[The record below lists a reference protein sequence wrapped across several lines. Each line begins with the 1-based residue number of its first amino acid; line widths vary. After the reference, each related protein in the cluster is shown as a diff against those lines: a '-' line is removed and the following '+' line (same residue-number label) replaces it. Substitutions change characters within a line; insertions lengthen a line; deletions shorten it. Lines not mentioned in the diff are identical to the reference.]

1 AGATRD
7 DALSGFLTCSR
18 YIGPYPLFNAAL
30 NAIETYSA
38 GSPLPKILPFLFAPI
53 YSGFEPFTINS
64 KPDEPGAGYRPTQE
78 LAGGISIGT
87 AMALTEP
94 FRQDPVRPPSTA
106 VAFLWTLFDLRSGR
120 WLGNPCREDK
130 WQRSCPLSGLA
141 YPLVEKSGARN
152 GQP

>member
-1 AGATRD
+1 
-7 DALSGFLTCSR
+7 
-18 YIGPYPLFNAAL
+18 
-30 NAIETYSA
+30 
-38 GSPLPKILPFLFAPI
+38 
-53 YSGFEPFTINS
+53 
-64 KPDEPGAGYRPTQE
+64 
-78 LAGGISIGT
+78 
-87 AMALTEP
+87 

-152 GQP
+152 GQPGYVHLTDGGQFDNLGIYQLVKRECSFIIACDAGEDPNLTFQDLGEIIQKCRTDFGAEFEIDIIPLKRIKPPFSGTHYQVGQVRYLNG